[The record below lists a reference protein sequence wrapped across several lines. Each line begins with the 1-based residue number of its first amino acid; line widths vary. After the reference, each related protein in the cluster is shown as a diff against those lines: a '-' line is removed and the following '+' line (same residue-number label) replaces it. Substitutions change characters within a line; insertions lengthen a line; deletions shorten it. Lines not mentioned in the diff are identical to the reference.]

1 MTNEEMELVVKLKAD
16 MDDLKKEVE
25 SAKKQIENFSKD
37 SKKSFDDFNTS
48 FQKVGDVSKKVLAVF
63 GTAVAGIATALVS
76 TVAITEEYR
85 AGMAKLNSAFEAS
98 GKSAEFA
105 KETYNGL
112 YRVLGDSD
120 TAIEASNHLAQLN
133 LTAEENDRLIQAL
146 TGVYATFG
154 DSLPIEGLAESINHT
169 AQLGEVNGVLA
180 DALEWQGINIENFNA
195 RLESCNSQRERELL
209 ILETLGAEYGEAS
222 VAYEKYAENILKA
235 NEAQAKMDEAM
246 ALFGEVMAPIM
257 ADLQMLLADILVQ
270 LAPYLQ
276 EFGEV
281 YMPKIREVLAE
292 VGTKIGECISFIAD
306 NWSLISSIGGTILA
320 IATALTVV
328 STAIQVVDT
337 VSKIMASTNPT
348 VALIT
353 AIIAVIAILI
363 MNWDKLI
370 EMLKK
375 VGKWFTD
382 ICSKIASKIE
392 EMKNK
397 VVSKIQGMKD
407 SISNTFTAIKDNM
420 RTRIEDAKNT
430 VLGIFDNIK
439 NGIKEKMDN
448 AKQTVKNIIDSI
460 KGFFNFK
467 FSWPHIPMPHFGI
480 SPSGWKVGDLLKGS
494 IPKLSISW
502 YKNGGVFDNPTLF
515 GYGNGSIG
523 GLGEAGAE
531 AIVPLEETKWVD
543 VIADRLATR
552 QSTPV
557 VIEVDG
563 KVFGKTAI
571 QTINN
576 NTKQTGKLQLV
587 W

>member
-16 MDDLKKEVE
+16 MDDLKKEVD
-25 SAKKQIENFSKD
+25 SAKKQIENFSKN
-37 SKKSFDDFNTS
+37 SKKDFEDFSKSFE
-48 FQKVGDVSKKVLAVF
+48 KIGDVSKKVLKTFA
-63 GTAVAGIATALVS
+63 GAVAGVATALVG
-76 TVAITEEYR
+76 TVAISEEYR
-85 AGMAKLNSAFEAS
+85 AGMAKLTTAFEAS
-98 GKSAEFA
+98 GKSAETA
-105 KETYNGL
+105 KQTYNDL

-120 TAIEASNHLAQLN
+120 VAVEASNHLAQLSVGQQE
-133 LTAEENDRLIQAL
+133 LAEYTNICK
-146 TGVYATFG
+146 GVYATFG
-154 DSLPIEGLAESINHT
+154 DSLPIEGLTEAINHT
-169 AQLGEVNGVLA
+169 VNLGEVQGTLA
-180 DALEWQGINIENFNA
+180 DALEWSGISVDDFNA
-195 RLESCNSQRERELL
+195 KLANCTTESEREAL
-209 ILETLGAEYGEAS
+209 IRSTLNGIYDEAS
-222 VAYEKYAENILKA
+222 QKYEVNAEAILKA

-246 ALFGEVMAPIM
+246 AMFGEVMAPIM

-276 EFGEV
+276 DFASNHL
-281 YMPKIREVLAE
+281 PKIREVLAD
-292 VGTKIGECISFIAD
+292 VGTKIGECIKFVAD

-337 VSKIMASTNPT
+337 VSKIMATTNPT
-348 VALIT
+348 VFWITLIVS
-353 AIIAVIAILI
+353 AIAILI
-363 MNWDKLI
+363 ANWDNLI
-370 EMLKK
+370 AMLKK

-382 ICSKIASKIE
+382 IIGKCVAKVE
-392 EMKNK
+392 EMKTNI
-397 VVSKIQGMKD
+397 SNKIQGMKD
-407 SISNTFTAIKDNM
+407 NISNTFTAIKDNM
-420 RTRIEDAKNT
+420 RNRINDAKT
-430 VLGIFDNIK
+430 AVLGVFDNIK
-439 NGIKEKMDN
+439 SGIKEKMDN
-448 AKQTVKNIIDSI
+448 LKSTIKNIIENI

-467 FSWPHIPMPHFGI
+467 VSLPHIPMPHFGI
-480 SPSGWKVGDLLKGS
+480 SPAGWKVGDLLKGS

-543 VIADRLATR
+543 VIADRLASR
-552 QSTPV
+552 QSVPV